1 MSGILADHV
10 GLGRQPAQVN
20 WTPAFVGLLAYVFV
34 IMTYRLPIGTV
45 VMAGAF
51 VSLLLQRQSLRV
63 PPFLWLFAAWTA
75 WAVVGYM
82 TTPYPDVV
90 RESLIERGKLL
101 LVTFVAI
108 NALRTGTQVRYFML
122 FTLVSYILFPARS
135 TLVNYVTG
143 NTLLGRAI
151 GPFIYVNPNDLAA
164 VTILMLGPAVALWAE
179 GAPGSPIR
187 RIGLAGAAPLL
198 VIIVLT
204 QSRGAFLA
212 LATMALPSAIALARR
227 RPRAVTAFAALV
239 ALALY
244 LAPGTFWKR
253 IGGLRRGTSVETI
266 GEMDTEGSA
275 RQRFAVLQTAIRIIE
290 DHPLVG
296 VGLGAYREANAQY
309 TPALGHLDTHNTY
322 LNVLAETGLAGL
334 ALFLGLVASVLRGA
348 REARRRARRALPAQ
362 AEMLRWLQYG
372 LCGYFIAGLFGSYSH
387 LTFPYVFLALLWSA
401 SQTVRAQCKP
411 VSAAQPPVRADENVN
426 PVAPRRR

>member
-20 WTPAFVGLLAYVFV
+20 WTPAFVGLLVYVFV

-45 VMAGAF
+45 VMAGAL

-63 PPFLWLFAAWTA
+63 PLFLWLFAAWTA
-75 WAVVGYM
+75 WAVVGYL
-82 TTPYPDVV
+82 TTPYPGVV

-101 LVTFVAI
+101 LVTLVAI

-122 FTLVSYILFPARS
+122 FTLASYILFPARS

-143 NTLLGRAI
+143 NTLLGRAV
-151 GPFIYVNPNDLAA
+151 GPFIYENPNDLAA

-179 GAPGSPIR
+179 SARGSPIGW
-187 RIGLAGAAPLL
+187 IGLAGAAPLI

-212 LATMALPSAIALARR
+212 VATMALPSAIALARR
-227 RPRAVTAFAALV
+227 RPRAVMAFAALV
-239 ALALY
+239 TLALY

-266 GEMDTEGSA
+266 GEMDPEGSA
-275 RQRFAVLQTAIRIIE
+275 RQRFAVLQTALRIIQ
-290 DHPLVG
+290 DHPVLG
-296 VGLGAYREANAQY
+296 VGLGAYGEANAQY
-309 TPALGHLDTHNTY
+309 TPALGQLDTHNTY
-322 LNVLAETGLAGL
+322 LNIVAETGLPGL
-334 ALFLGLVASVLRGA
+334 ALFLGLVASVLRDV
-348 REARRRARRALPAQ
+348 REARRRARRVLPPQ

-372 LCGYFIAGLFGSYSH
+372 LCGYLIAGLFGSYSH
-387 LTFPYVFLALLWSA
+387 LTFPYVSLALLWSA
-401 SQTVRAQCKP
+401 SHTVRAQCKG
-411 VSAAQPPVRADENVN
+411 VSPAQPPVRAG
-426 PVAPRRR
+426 